1 MIKRG
6 SGMKIKIIVGA
17 LIVGFVLSGCT
28 GGGGLLDNDD
38 RAGLSGDGS
47 FGQNGNF
54 EPDSIEYFR
63 TSIGDSVFFPV
74 DQSSLTQ
81 QAQGILDAQA
91 TWLKDNARSEILIEG
106 HADEQG
112 TRAYN
117 LALGAR
123 RASAVRNYL
132 VSRGVPT
139 DQLQIVSFG
148 KERPLEVCSQESCY
162 SQNRRAVT
170 RVSGDLAG

>member
-1 MIKRG
+1 
-6 SGMKIKIIVGA
+6 MKIKIIVSA
-17 LIVGFVLSGCT
+17 LVVGLVLSGCT
-28 GGGGLLDNDD
+28 GGGGLLDKED
-38 RAGLSGDGS
+38 RVGLSGDGS
-47 FGQNGNF
+47 FGQGGNM
-54 EPDSIEYFR
+54 EPGSIGYFQN
-63 TSIGDSVFFPV
+63 SIGDSVFFPV

-81 QAQGILDAQA
+81 QAQAMLDVQA
-91 TWLKDNARSEILIEG
+91 EWLIENARSEVLIEG

-132 VSRGVPT
+132 VSRSVPA

-170 RVSGDLAG
+170 RVSGALAG

>member
-1 MIKRG
+1 MLD
-6 SGMKIKIIVGA
+6 VQA
-17 LIVGFVLSGCT
+17 EWLI
-28 GGGGLLDNDD
+28 
-38 RAGLSGDGS
+38 
-47 FGQNGNF
+47 
-54 EPDSIEYFR
+54 E
-63 TSIGDSVFFPV
+63 
-74 DQSSLTQ
+74 
-81 QAQGILDAQA
+81 
-91 TWLKDNARSEILIEG
+91 NARSEVLIEG

-132 VSRGVPT
+132 VSRNVPA

-170 RVSGDLAG
+170 RVSGALAG

>member
-1 MIKRG
+1 MRIFL
-6 SGMKIKIIVGA
+6 GA
-17 LIVGFVLSGCT
+17 LVVGFALSGCT
-28 GGGGLLDNDD
+28 GGGGLLDDED
-38 RAGLSGDGS
+38 RADLTGDGS
-47 FGQNGNF
+47 FVQTGNTAPSSIGYFQN
-54 EPDSIEYFR
+54 
-63 TSIGDSVFFPV
+63 TIGDSVLFPV

-81 QAQGILDAQA
+81 QAQGLLDAQA
-91 TWLKDNARSEILIEG
+91 GWLIKHARSEILIEG

-112 TRAYN
+112 TREYN

-139 DQLQIVSFG
+139 NQVQIVSFG

-162 SQNRRAVT
+162 SQNRRSVT
-170 RVSGDLAG
+170 RVSAELAG

>member
-1 MIKRG
+1 MLD
-6 SGMKIKIIVGA
+6 VQA
-17 LIVGFVLSGCT
+17 EWLI
-28 GGGGLLDNDD
+28 
-38 RAGLSGDGS
+38 
-47 FGQNGNF
+47 
-54 EPDSIEYFR
+54 E
-63 TSIGDSVFFPV
+63 
-74 DQSSLTQ
+74 
-81 QAQGILDAQA
+81 
-91 TWLKDNARSEILIEG
+91 NARSEVLIEG

-132 VSRGVPT
+132 VSRSVPA

-170 RVSGDLAG
+170 RVSGALAG

>member
-1 MIKRG
+1 
-6 SGMKIKIIVGA
+6 MKTKFIGCA
-17 LIVGFVLSGCT
+17 LVVGFLLSGCA
-28 GGGGLLDNDD
+28 GGGGLLDNTD
-38 RAGLSGDGS
+38 RTDFTGGGQ
-47 FGQNGNF
+47 FGQDGNMV
-54 EPDSIEYFR
+54 PGSLEYFQN
-63 TSIGDSVFFPV
+63 SIGDRVFFPV

-81 QAQGILDAQA
+81 QAQAVLDAQA
-91 TWLKDNARSEILIEG
+91 DWLIANARSEILIEG

-132 VSRGVPT
+132 VSRGVAT

-148 KERPLEVCSQESCY
+148 KERPAETCSQESCY
-162 SQNRRAVT
+162 SKNRRAFT
-170 RVSGDLAG
+170 RVSADQTG